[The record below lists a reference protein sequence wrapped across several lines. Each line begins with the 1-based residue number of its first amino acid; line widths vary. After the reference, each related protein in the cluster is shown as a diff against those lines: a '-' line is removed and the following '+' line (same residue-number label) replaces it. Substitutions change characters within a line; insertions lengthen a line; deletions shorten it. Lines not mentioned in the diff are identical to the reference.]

1 MTHRIAMISEH
12 ASPLAV
18 IGGVDSGGQNVYVA
32 NTARNLA
39 RLGYQVDIFTRK
51 DDKKIPEIY
60 NWEKGIRVI
69 HVPAGPQKFIP
80 KEELMPYMD
89 DFTEYIKKFIQQKRV
104 SYAIVHAHFWMSGLV
119 AANLKQELGLPFV
132 ITFHALGKVRR
143 KHQGDN
149 DTFPDVRFEVEQRLI
164 AEADRIIAECPQDEQ
179 DLRYL
184 YDADPSKVVVIP
196 CGFDPAEM
204 WPMDKILSRKL
215 LGIPEHEHV
224 VLQVGRM
231 VPRKGVD
238 TVVKGFAKMVKEY
251 GISARL
257 MIVGGDT
264 YEPDPEAT
272 PEIGRLQEIAREE
285 GISELVTFTGQR
297 SRKELKHYYSAAD
310 VFVSTP
316 WYEPFGITPV
326 EAMACGTPVIGSK
339 VGGIKYTVC
348 DGETGYL
355 IPPDDP
361 DALADRLAHL
371 FTNPGELILFSQ
383 NSVRRANNLFT
394 WQKISAEIA
403 ALYEEVTGSTPSAEA
418 LNRLS
423 KNGVARTSP
432 GQLSFDPLDEA
443 IDELIQS
450 LQLTKKV
457 LGGNIQQAA
466 ETIAACMARGN
477 KVMVCG
483 NGGSAA
489 DAQHFAA
496 EFVGRFA
503 VPGRKALP
511 VLALTSETS
520 FLTAWSND
528 IGYESIFSRQIEAFG
543 MPGDV
548 LIAISTS
555 GKSKNLVEAFK
566 TAAALNIV
574 CIGMIG
580 HDGGDLLAWT
590 DIPVIVPSSNTQ
602 RIQEVQI
609 LLLHIIS
616 ELVEDRFVPER
627 LLPKSIPTAN
637 HKTKKEWGAQSSVSV
652 RLQQTK

>member
-51 DDKKIPEIY
+51 DDKKTPDIY
-60 NWEKGIRVI
+60 NWEKGVRII

-80 KEELMPYMD
+80 KEELLPYMD
-89 DFTEYIKKFIQQKRV
+89 DFTSYVKEFIQQKGI
-104 SYAIVHAHFWMSGLV
+104 SYGIVHAHFWMSALV
-119 AANLKQELGLPFV
+119 AADLKKELGLPFV
-132 ITFHALGKVRR
+132 VTFHALGKVRR
-143 KHQGDN
+143 KHQGEEDH
-149 DTFPDVRFEVEQRLI
+149 FPDIRFQVEERVV
-164 AEADRIIAECPQDEQ
+164 AEADRIIAECPQDEL

-184 YDADPSKVVVIP
+184 YDADPEKVVIIP

-204 WPMDKILSRKL
+204 WPMDKSLSRKL
-215 LGIPEHEHV
+215 LGIPKEERV
-224 VLQVGRM
+224 VLQIGRM
-231 VPRKGVD
+231 VPRKGIE
-238 TVVKGFAKMVKEY
+238 TVLRGFSRMVKDY
-251 GISARL
+251 GLSARL
-257 MIVGGDT
+257 LLVGGET
-264 YEPDPEAT
+264 SEPDPEST
-272 PEIGRLQEIAREE
+272 PEIGRLQGIAEEE
-285 GISELVTFTGQR
+285 GISDMVTFTGQR

-361 DALADRLAHL
+361 LALAERLAHL
-371 FTNPGELILFSQ
+371 FQNPGELKIFSQ
-383 NSVRRANNLFT
+383 NSVRRANKLFT
-394 WQKISAEIA
+394 WQKVTAEIA
-403 ALYEEVTGSTPSAEA
+403 SLYEEMTGSSPSVEA
-418 LNRLS
+418 ANQLT
-423 KNGVARTSP
+423 KNGGTGLKSKQTS
-432 GQLSFDPLDEA
+432 LIAFDTA
-443 IDELIQS
+443 IDDLIQS
-450 LQLTKKV
+450 LQLSKKV
-457 LGGNIQQAA
+457 LSGTTLKAA
-466 ETIAACMARGN
+466 ETIANCLARGN

-511 VLALTSETS
+511 VLALTSETA

-528 IGYESIFSRQIEAFG
+528 IGYENVFSRQLEAFG
-543 MPGDV
+543 QPGDV

-555 GKSKNLVEAFK
+555 GKSQNLVEAFK
-566 TAAALNIV
+566 TAAALDIK
-574 CIGMIG
+574 CIGLIG
-580 HDGGDLLAWT
+580 RDGGDLLAWA
-590 DIPVIVPSSNTQ
+590 DIPVIIPTSNTQ
-602 RIQEVQI
+602 RIQEVQLLI
-609 LLLHIIS
+609 LHVIS
-616 ELVEDRFVPER
+616 ELVEDRFVPDR
-627 LLPKSIPTAN
+627 LLTKSTIPAGK
-637 HKTKKEWGAQSSVSV
+637 KTKKGWRVQSSVPV